1 MNIDLV
7 MEVIFYTYFT
17 MLIAGMGGILFLI
30 FAPPLFA
37 QVKVM
42 LYI

>member
-30 FAPPLFA
+30 FAPPFL
-37 QVKVM
+37 QKSK
-42 LYI
+42 